1 VPLGYE
7 TVEYVMI
14 LVAPIHTNDPSVL
27 PVSIPN
33 FCDEKGSAPAFFRNL
48 EEAKTFVRVKGR
60 IS

>member
-1 VPLGYE
+1 M
-7 TVEYVMI
+7 VEYVMI